1 VLCHPRTL
9 HQITCGWVRCCPPAN
24 FVWHAHFWDEF
35 RSPHRPIHT
44 RLAASIW
51 ARRHRIHA
59 RRAAAREGDVIRQIL
74 ACALFAAAWVVPAS
88 AQTMS
93 YADAISQ
100 LAAACRNDI
109 ARYCKGVPLGPSL
122 KTCFDTNGARMS
134 PQCQQSR
141 TVVYASIS
149 RRAAAQRN
157 IGDVCSAD
165 IARLCG
171 TSHADAHLVECLLSV
186 SPAALS
192 SQCGQTFDDTGWR
205 TERARQ

>member
-1 VLCHPRTL
+1 MAPRDS
-9 HQITCGWVRCCPPAN
+9 GAPRG
-24 FVWHAHFWDEF
+24 
-35 RSPHRPIHT
+35 
-44 RLAASIW
+44 
-51 ARRHRIHA
+51 
-59 RRAAAREGDVIRQIL
+59 EGQVNQLGQVIKAISL
-74 ACALFAAAWVVPAS
+74 VCALWLVPAAVFPVN

-100 LAAACRNDI
+100 LATVCKNDI
-109 ARYCKGVPLGPSL
+109 ARYCKGVPLGPRL

-134 PQCQQSR
+134 PQCQQAR
-141 TVVYASIS
+141 GIVYTSIS

-171 TSHADAHLVECLLSV
+171 TSYADAHLVECLLSV
-186 SPAALS
+186 SPAAMS
-192 SQCGQTFDDTGWR
+192 PQCNQTFIDTGWR

>member
-1 VLCHPRTL
+1 VAER
-9 HQITCGWVRCCPPAN
+9 
-24 FVWHAHFWDEF
+24 
-35 RSPHRPIHT
+35 
-44 RLAASIW
+44 
-51 ARRHRIHA
+51 
-59 RRAAAREGDVIRQIL
+59 REGGANVNKVTSL
-74 ACALFAAAWVVPAS
+74 VCALWLVLVAVLPVN

-109 ARYCKGVPLGPSL
+109 AKYCKGVPLGPRL

-141 TVVYASIS
+141 GVVYASIS

-157 IGDVCSAD
+157 IGDICSAD

-192 SQCGQTFDDTGWR
+192 PQCNQTFTDTGWR